1 MMAKLPEHSRR
12 FEVYDFDVLFAVAES
27 GSFRKAAAV
36 LDVNQSAVTRRI
48 QKLEEALGVSLFERW
63 QGGTRLTRAGS
74 RFADETREIVSG
86 LDAAIETARSAGI
99 AGTGQLRVGVIASL
113 SQGALRNVVGD
124 FLDDYAQVEVSF
136 GESDRSELLTR
147 LSHRTIDVV
156 VAAGEP
162 PPELGDSLLLDR
174 EDIFLAVSADSPYAE
189 KDRLAWAD
197 VADAVFI
204 VSAREPGPEIHD
216 YIVRRISDLGRH
228 ATVRRHRL
236 GREGI
241 MNLVGLGLGVSLVA
255 DHWRGV
261 SYPNVTFVPIGD
273 EGETVPFSITWRPE
287 NDNPAL
293 RRFLSLA
300 RIEAKRKG
308 ALSAPPRIRGP
319 SP

>member
-1 MMAKLPEHSRR
+1 MSKSSKHNARIDMYD
-12 FEVYDFDVLFAVAES
+12 FEVVLTVAEA
-27 GSFRKAAAV
+27 GSFRRAAIS
-36 LDVNQSAVTRRI
+36 LDVAQSAVTRRI
-48 QKLEEALGVSLFERW
+48 QKLEDALGVSLFERS
-63 QGGTRLTRAGS
+63 QGGARLTRAGA
-74 RFADETREIVSG
+74 RFTDEIREITSG
-86 LDAAIETARSAGI
+86 LNAAIDTARSAGI

-124 FLDDYAQVEVSF
+124 FLNEQAQVEVSF
-136 GESDRSELLTR
+136 GESDRNELLTR

-174 EDIFLAVSADSPYAE
+174 EDIFLAASANSPYAE

-197 VADAVFI
+197 VAEAAFI

-216 YIVRRISDLGRH
+216 YILRRISDLGH
-228 ATVRRHRL
+228 QATVRRHRL

-261 SYPNVTFVPIGD
+261 QYPNVTFVPIGE
-273 EGETVPFSITWRPE
+273 EGETVPFSLTWRPE

-300 RIEAKRKG
+300 RVEAKRNG
-308 ALSAPPRIRGP
+308 ALSAQPRSPDP